1 MKFYP
6 PFIILFKI
14 NFLKHVTLKV
24 YHVLWKL
31 AIGFG
36 FFILYFLIVF
46 PISILFM
53 YLLDILH
60 NTLYTCSVNFI
71 INLFKI
77 LRRYIDYALM
87 EIELTDKASIV
98 NLPTFINVLKEVTDD
113 PQYINHTLARTQ
125 SFPV

>member
-1 MKFYP
+1 
-6 PFIILFKI
+6 
-14 NFLKHVTLKV
+14 
-24 YHVLWKL
+24 
-31 AIGFG
+31 
-36 FFILYFLIVF
+36 
-46 PISILFM
+46 M